1 MNRRRAILPWSK
13 SRRRAAFS
21 VIELMLAVA
30 IMGVIIYALYSV
42 FNQTQRALRSG
53 QTQSDVSERARAIM
67 EMVARELEQAQPTH
81 IGINGLQ
88 EVNMMGGLE
97 YPPQVIRAEGRTDIA
112 PRTNYLHNLFFL
124 TKRANAWMGIGY
136 RVIYVS
142 NSVGVLQ
149 RFQST
154 NVLGHAPYSNHLSSA
169 FVNERLNS
177 TNYHHVADGVI
188 HLSVIP
194 FDHRGYRMGWD
205 TTDTNVEPYK
215 VWRQRASGSQIAAAS
230 DVTRTNEANVV
241 LAQSFPDAE
250 GEFSSNFAFRSN
262 ALPAYL
268 DLQLGILEPETLAQ
282 YYTMV
287 RDGNPNATNFLAR
300 QIGKVHLF
308 RERIPIRTAVQ

>member
-1 MNRRRAILPWSK
+1 M
-13 SRRRAAFS
+13 
-21 VIELMLAVA
+21 
-30 IMGVIIYALYSV
+30 
-42 FNQTQRALRSG
+42 
-53 QTQSDVSERARAIM
+53 
-67 EMVARELEQAQPTH
+67 
-81 IGINGLQ
+81 
-88 EVNMMGGLE
+88 
-97 YPPQVIRAEGRTDIA
+97 
-112 PRTNYLHNLFFL
+112 
-124 TKRANAWMGIGY
+124 
-136 RVIYVS
+136 
-142 NSVGVLQ
+142 
-149 RFQST
+149 
-154 NVLGHAPYSNHLSSA
+154 
-169 FVNERLNS
+169 
-177 TNYHHVADGVI
+177 ADGVI

-194 FDHRGYRMGWD
+194 YDHRGYRMGWD
-205 TTDTNVEPYK
+205 TTDTNIEPYK